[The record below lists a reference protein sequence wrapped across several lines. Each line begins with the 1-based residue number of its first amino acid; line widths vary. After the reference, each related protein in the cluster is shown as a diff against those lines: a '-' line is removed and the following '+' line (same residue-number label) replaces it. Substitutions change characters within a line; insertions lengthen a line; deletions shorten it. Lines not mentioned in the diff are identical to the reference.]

1 MDRQDIIAEI
11 KRLASENGGRPPGSR
26 ALEVA
31 TGLKTSEWYPHL
43 WLRWGDALAEA
54 GFAPNTLQSKMSDN
68 HLIERY
74 IGLTRELGRFPVHG
88 ELLRRAKAD
97 TTFPSY
103 STFQRLGGKQKL
115 VAAVAE
121 YCRRTAGFE
130 DVQSLCAEYE
140 SQLGSASPDRD
151 GVKKIHTEFV
161 YLMKSGQHYKIGRT
175 NSVGRRGSELAIKIP
190 VPPTTIH
197 SIETD
202 DPIGIESYWHR
213 RFADKRGGGEWF
225 RLTPDD
231 VRAFKR
237 WKRIV

>member
-1 MDRQDIIAEI
+1 MNRLEILDEI
-11 KRLASENGGRPPGSR
+11 KRLAMENGGRPPGR
-26 ALEVA
+26 QAFEHA
-31 TGLKTSEWYPHL
+31 TGLKMSEWYPHI

-54 GFAPNTLQSKMSDN
+54 GFAPNILQGRLSDEN
-68 HLIERY
+68 VIEKY
-74 IGLTRELGRFPVHG
+74 IAITRELGRLPVEG
-88 ELLRRAKAD
+88 ELRRKARED
-97 TTFPSY
+97 ETFPSH
-103 STFQRLGGKQKL
+103 SCFSRFGGKEKLL
-115 VAAVAE
+115 VAVAA
-121 YCRRTAGFE
+121 YCKKRSGLE
-130 DVQSLCAEYE
+130 DVLSLCANRNTLTKPTANQEPFE
-140 SQLGSASPDRD
+140 
-151 GVKKIHTEFV
+151 KILTGFV
-161 YLMKSGQHYKIGRT
+161 YLMKSGPHYKVGRT

-213 RFADKRGGGEWF
+213 RFADKRGEGEWF